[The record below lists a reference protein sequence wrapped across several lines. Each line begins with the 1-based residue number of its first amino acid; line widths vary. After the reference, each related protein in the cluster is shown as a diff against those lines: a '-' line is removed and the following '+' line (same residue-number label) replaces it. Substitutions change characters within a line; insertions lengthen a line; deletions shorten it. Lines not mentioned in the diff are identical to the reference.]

1 MTIRTRQLVCFSI
14 LCLIYA
20 WPAAAQ
26 EEPRLQVSGGYLFL
40 RIQRTPQPEPAP
52 GQIPRGWTADVVT
65 SVSRHVE
72 IAGNVSGSYWSEV
85 QTFSEPIAPG
95 VNATARLEARIRLH
109 GFAAGPRF
117 VAGRGPVRV
126 YGQML
131 AGAVRASTL
140 LQASVTANG
149 QTQPLD
155 DESNTLYRVSIQPG
169 GGVIVP
175 VTKRFGAQA
184 GVDYRRILFD
194 KNESEGDNELR
205 LSAGIVVTILR

>member
-1 MTIRTRQLVCFSI
+1 MTISMRHLVCFSI
-14 LCLIYA
+14 LSLMCA

-26 EEPRLQVSGGYLFL
+26 EQPRLQVSGGYLFL
-40 RIQRTPQPEPAP
+40 NIQRTQQPEPAP
-52 GQIPRGWTADVVT
+52 GQVPRGWTADVVT
-65 SVSRHVE
+65 SISRHVE

-95 VNATARLEARIRLH
+95 VNATGRLDARVRLH
-109 GFAAGPRF
+109 GFVAGPRL
-117 VAGRGPVRV
+117 VAGRGPVRFF
-126 YGQML
+126 GQML

-140 LQASVTANG
+140 LQASVTVNG

-155 DESNTLYRVSIQPG
+155 DESNTFYRVAIQPG

-175 VTKRFGAQA
+175 ITKRLGAQA

-194 KNESEGDNELR
+194 KNESEGDNEIR
-205 LSAGIVVTILR
+205 LSAGVVVTVLR